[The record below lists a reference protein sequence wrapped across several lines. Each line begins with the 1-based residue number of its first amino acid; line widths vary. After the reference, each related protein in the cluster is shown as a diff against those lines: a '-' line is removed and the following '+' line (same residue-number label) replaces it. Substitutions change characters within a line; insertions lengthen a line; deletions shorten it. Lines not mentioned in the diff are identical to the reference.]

1 MKICFK
7 MHARAEVMPNGASK
21 VGNFPLTRQNI
32 LFFAQHKAEMPSHKW
47 WFWSQFGYGNSLL
60 HTIVAKTVLRKCASH
75 RRRGAHFHKIR
86 KKNEEKTCQ
95 QASKIK
101 LFEARYGDSKN
112 ELQIMIE
119 KRPQIEKVLQTL
131 TGATFFLIF
140 SGGRGPDGGGL
151 KGLMQLKVSQ
161 N

>member
-1 MKICFK
+1 M
-7 MHARAEVMPNGASK
+7 
-21 VGNFPLTRQNI
+21 Q
-32 LFFAQHKAEMPSHKW
+32 
-47 WFWSQFGYGNSLL
+47 
-60 HTIVAKTVLRKCASH
+60 
-75 RRRGAHFHKIR
+75 
-86 KKNEEKTCQ
+86 KNTEKRCQ

-101 LFEARYGDSKN
+101 LFEASYGDSKN

-140 SGGRGPDGGGL
+140 CGGRGPDGGGL
-151 KGLMQLKVSQ
+151 KGPMHPKVTQ

>member
-1 MKICFK
+1 MQK
-7 MHARAEVMPNGASK
+7 G
-21 VGNFPLTRQNI
+21 
-32 LFFAQHKAEMPSHKW
+32 
-47 WFWSQFGYGNSLL
+47 
-60 HTIVAKTVLRKCASH
+60 
-75 RRRGAHFHKIR
+75 
-86 KKNEEKTCQ
+86 EEKICQ

-101 LFEARYGDSKN
+101 LFEASYGDSKN

-140 SGGRGPDGGGL
+140 CGGRGPCGGGL
-151 KGLMQLKVSQ
+151 KGLMQPKVAQ

>member
-1 MKICFK
+1 MCF
-7 MHARAEVMPNGASK
+7 P
-21 VGNFPLTRQNI
+21 P
-32 LFFAQHKAEMPSHKW
+32 KAGST
-47 WFWSQFGYGNSLL
+47 FSYNSQ
-60 HTIVAKTVLRKCASH
+60 
-75 RRRGAHFHKIR
+75 
-86 KKNEEKTCQ
+86 KNEEKTCE

-131 TGATFFLIF
+131 TGATFFAIF
-140 SGGRGPDGGGL
+140 NGGRGPCGGGL
-151 KGLMQLKVSQ
+151 KGLMQPKVTQ

>member
-1 MKICFK
+1 MQKS
-7 MHARAEVMPNGASK
+7 V
-21 VGNFPLTRQNI
+21 
-32 LFFAQHKAEMPSHKW
+32 
-47 WFWSQFGYGNSLL
+47 
-60 HTIVAKTVLRKCASH
+60 
-75 RRRGAHFHKIR
+75 
-86 KKNEEKTCQ
+86 EKSYQ

-101 LFEARYGDSKN
+101 VFEASYGDSKN
-112 ELQIMIE
+112 ELQIMIA

-151 KGLMQLKVSQ
+151 KGPMHPKVTQ

>member
-1 MKICFK
+1 MC
-7 MHARAEVMPNGASK
+7 
-21 VGNFPLTRQNI
+21 FPL
-32 LFFAQHKAEMPSHKW
+32 KAGSTFLYNLQK
-47 WFWSQFGYGNSLL
+47 L
-60 HTIVAKTVLRKCASH
+60 
-75 RRRGAHFHKIR
+75 
-86 KKNEEKTCQ
+86 EEQSCQ

-101 LFEARYGDSKN
+101 LLEASYGDSKN

-140 SGGRGPDGGGL
+140 TGGRGADGAGL
-151 KGLMQLKVSQ
+151 KGLMQPKVAQ